1 MLTASPP
8 QYLFITSNIK
18 TVLVNS
24 TNISTNIKVAML
36 PNCVTHFLWLD
47 YLHFKEKDES
57 NMLISK
63 VSFIWDSQ
71 LHKKD
76 RQGSDFSL
84 VVSPWLSFVINSSYS
99 RESTVSQSV
108 SQV

>member
-8 QYLFITSNIK
+8 QYLFINSNTK
-18 TVLVNS
+18 TVFVNS
-24 TNISTNIKVAML
+24 TNISTNIEMAML
-36 PNCVTHFLWLD
+36 SNCVTHFLWLD